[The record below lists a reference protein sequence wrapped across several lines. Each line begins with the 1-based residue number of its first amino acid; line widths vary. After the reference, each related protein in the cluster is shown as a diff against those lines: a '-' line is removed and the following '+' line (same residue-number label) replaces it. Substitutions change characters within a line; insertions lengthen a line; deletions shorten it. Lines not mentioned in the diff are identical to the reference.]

1 MLAGNGL
8 PPWHNEAWVE
18 PKVDGWRARVV
29 IDPDLPGGVAV
40 RTRSGRRL
48 ELPELA
54 PLAHLGAPIALDGEL
69 VAGAG
74 RMSDFYS
81 VAPALAA
88 RKRTAA
94 LTFVAFDV
102 TFRGSDLTAASYE
115 QRRRV
120 LEDLDFSGPAWAT
133 LPRWP
138 GCDGAALLD
147 ACEQLGVEGLVWKRA
162 ASPYRPGVRSSDW
175 RKTKC
180 RLWRTHLERR
190 RLRP

>member
-8 PPWHNEAWVE
+8 PPGTTKPGSNQRSMDGGPGWSSTLTCLGASPSVPAAVVASIFRSWHRWPTSGLRSPSEATSSPAPGRCRTSTCPE
-18 PKVDGWRARVV
+18 AHHGTDFRRLRR
-29 IDPDLPGGVAV
+29 DLP
-40 RTRSGRRL
+40 R
-48 ELPELA
+48 
-54 PLAHLGAPIALDGEL
+54 
-69 VAGAG
+69 
-74 RMSDFYS
+74 
-81 VAPALAA
+81 
-88 RKRTAA
+88 
-94 LTFVAFDV
+94 
-102 TFRGSDLTAASYE
+102 SDLIAEPYE

-120 LEDLDFSGPAWAT
+120 LEDLDFTGPAWAT

-180 RLWRTHLERR
+180 SLWRAHLERR
-190 RLRP
+190 RLP